1 MKIGVATAVRMVRA
15 LVLTLGMAAIGTG
28 AMSVPAAAQ
37 VVPDQSVPGAGLD
50 LPANL
55 QIFGKADPN
64 IRKATAIVNDTV
76 ITGTDVDQRLALIVA
91 LNDFKLSP
99 EDTQRLRLQVLRS
112 LIDETLQIQAAAAD
126 KIKVTREEIDKSF
139 DRVAANFKRTPDEM
153 RAWLRQVG
161 SSERSIKRQIEGELA
176 WGRLLR
182 ARVDINVSQAEIQ
195 AILDRLLANKGAD
208 EYHFFEIF
216 MYATPDRANEVFA
229 SQQQIIEQLKQGT
242 PFEYLA
248 RVNSQASTKATGG
261 DLGWLFLP
269 LLPVP
274 LQEAGKQMTPGQIA
288 GPIEVPGGFSI
299 LYLAEKRQVLTAD
312 PLDAKLNLKQMT
324 IQFPAGTTEAQATE
338 RAAEFAKA
346 TSTMQGCGDVE
357 RGAATIGAEVVNY
370 DTMTIKRLP
379 GPLQTI
385 IQGMQIGQATQPFG
399 TIEAGVRVLVL
410 CGRDDPPSANMPTA
424 DQIEGVEIEKRTN
437 LRAERMLRDLRRDAI
452 IEYR

>member
-1 MKIGVATAVRMVRA
+1 MKIGVATAVRMARA
-15 LVLTLGMAAIGTG
+15 LVLTLGMAVIA
-28 AMSVPAAAQ
+28 VPASAQ

-55 QIFGKADPN
+55 QIFGKSDPN

-76 ITGTDVDQRLALIVA
+76 ITGTDVDQRLNLIVA

-99 EDTQRLRLQVLRS
+99 DDTQRLRLQVLRS

-126 KIKVTREEIDKSF
+126 KIKVSREELDKSF
-139 DRVAANFKRTPDEM
+139 DRVAQNFKRTPDEM
-153 RAWLRQVG
+153 RAWLRSIG
-161 SSERSIKRQIEGELA
+161 SSERSIRRQIEGELA

-195 AILDRLLANKGAD
+195 AILDRLLANKGSD
-208 EYHFFEIF
+208 EYHFYEIF

-229 SQQQIIEQLKQGT
+229 SQQKIIEQLKQGQ

-248 RVNSQASTKATGG
+248 RVNSEASTKAVGG

-269 LLPVP
+269 LLPTP
-274 LQEAGKQMTPGQIA
+274 LQDAGKQMTPGQIA

-299 LYLAEKRQVLTAD
+299 LYLAEKRQVLMAD

-324 IQFPAGTTEAQATE
+324 VSFPAGTTEQQATQ
-338 RAAEFAKA
+338 RAADFAKA
-346 TSTMQGCGDVE
+346 TSGMQGCGDVD
-357 RGAATIGAEVVNY
+357 RVAGQIGAAVVNN
-370 DTMTIKRLP
+370 DTMTIKMLP
-379 GPLQTI
+379 AALREI
-385 IQGMQIGQATQPFG
+385 ILGMQIGQATQPFG
-399 TIEAGVRVLVL
+399 TIEDGVRVLVL
-410 CGRDDPPSANMPTA
+410 CGRDDPPSANMPSA
-424 DQIEGVEIEKRTN
+424 VDIENQEIEKRTN
-437 LRAERMLRDLRRDAI
+437 KRAERMLRDLRRDAI